1 MISRAVHMIFEEMAA
16 LRLKGWSYGVSVSH
30 LEIYNENLRDLLA
43 EAGAEPRKL
52 EIKHVD
58 GGRMAAVTN
67 LEVVPVDSAEAVEV
81 GACVTVL
88 RCCCKLRTL
97 HTFIHAYARAPHSPN
112 RVALVCDLWRAAR

>member
-1 MISRAVHMIFEEMAA
+1 MISRAVHMIFEEVTA
-16 LRLKGWSYGVSVSH
+16 LRLKGWSFGVAVSH

-81 GACVTVL
+81 GACGMRPVSFG
-88 RCCCKLRTL
+88 
-97 HTFIHAYARAPHSPN
+97 HNHAPAFTHN
-112 RVALVCDLWRAAR
+112 QGTCLVPGEG